1 MDMTHTDITGVRDPH
16 QASSHAGRGVRG
28 WRRRALVALCV
39 VLLAGAVTMV
49 GGGGAVLPAAAAAP
63 ACVFN
68 HGVGAVGPLI
78 VNITPGESINFDCTG
93 FPASHPYLLIEAS
106 LLVAVDPAALPE
118 LNALSIAFPS
128 SDSSGVLNYN
138 YTVPTTQPLD
148 PNATCPPSTVQLRSG
163 LIGCAVA
170 MIDLTSFKPVVV
182 GTCVLSY
189 KGQTLFQPDPTLQLS
204 VAAAKK
210 GQRVSVSD
218 KPGATTYWWVA
229 TLASLV
235 SNLGGGGGGATS
247 FPVVVKAGRGKTVSN
262 ASVTPATYNGVTF
275 TPPKLSG
282 WFIAK
287 GKGKVNVKVTLDA
300 SLLAFTL
307 ENAAQA
313 KLIMIK

>member
-1 MDMTHTDITGVRDPH
+1 VVVGVT
-16 QASSHAGRGVRG
+16 A
-28 WRRRALVALCV
+28 
-39 VLLAGAVTMV
+39 
-49 GGGGAVLPAAAAAP
+49 
-63 ACVFN
+63 
-68 HGVGAVGPLI
+68 
-78 VNITPGESINFDCTG
+78 GESINFDCTG
-93 FPASHPYLLIEAS
+93 FPASHPYLLVEAS
-106 LLVAVDPAALPE
+106 LLVAVDPAAAPLLKGQATSVPGLLAIIAALPE

-148 PNATCPPSTVQLRSG
+148 PNATCPPSTEQLRSG

-170 MIDLTSFKPVVV
+170 MIDLTSFKPVVI

-189 KGQTLFQPDPTLQLS
+189 KGQAVFQPDPTLQLS
-204 VAAAKK
+204 VATAHK

-229 TLASLV
+229 TLASLE
-235 SNLGGGGGGATS
+235 SNLSGSGGNTGPI
-247 FPVVVKAGRGKTVSN
+247 PVVVKAGRGKTISSATV
-262 ASVTPATYNGVTF
+262 APATYNGVTF

-300 SLLAFTL
+300 SLFSFTL